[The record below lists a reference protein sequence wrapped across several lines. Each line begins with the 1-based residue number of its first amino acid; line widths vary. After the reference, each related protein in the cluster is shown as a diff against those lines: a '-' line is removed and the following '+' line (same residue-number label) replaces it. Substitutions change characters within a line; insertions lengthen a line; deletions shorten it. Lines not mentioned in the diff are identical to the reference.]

1 MLNFDHHGRF
11 LKLSFKYKGN
21 TNTGDDVIAVLHLKL
36 TYNSHSLVFFWLVF
50 SFFFKN
56 CLCSIFTSLQLLNS
70 FMQQRHYSFSIKDIQ
85 TTEKK
90 PVKMFQYIN
99 SNQNVVT
106 FINVVM
112 KGLIA
117 LLQTETMTLV
127 VTTPN

>member
-1 MLNFDHHGRF
+1 MLNIHKFTTAKLFHATKTLF
-11 LKLSFKYKGN
+11 LQYKKVKG
-21 TNTGDDVIAVLHLKL
+21 
-36 TYNSHSLVFFWLVF
+36 
-50 SFFFKN
+50 
-56 CLCSIFTSLQLLNS
+56 
-70 FMQQRHYSFSIKDIQ
+70 IQ
-85 TTEKK
+85 NTEKK

-112 KGLIA
+112 KGLMA